1 MSLSAVASVLERAA
15 GVLILF
21 VLMRQLRR
29 PAWLPGRI
37 IARHMN
43 SSHYKLTTWGLSHLQ
58 VDPASVCL
66 DVGCGGGRTI
76 QQLALLAPNG
86 KVHGIDYSTASVAV
100 ARQTNSA
107 AIESGQVDIRH
118 GSVSNLPFAD
128 DTFDLVTAVET
139 LYYWPNL
146 EADLREVRRVLR
158 PMGRVAIIAEA
169 YRGQRMG
176 GADALAMRVLGG
188 KLLSPNEHRDLLLA
202 AGFADVSIFEDRQKG
217 WLCVVGQKGASSAS

>member
-1 MSLSAVASVLERAA
+1 MSPSAVASVLERGA

-21 VLMRQLRR
+21 ALMRQLRK
-29 PAWLPGRI
+29 PAWVPGRI
-37 IARHMN
+37 LARHMN

-58 VDPASVCL
+58 VSPDSVIL

-86 KVHGIDYSTASVAV
+86 KVSGIDYSKASVAV

-118 GSVSNLPFAD
+118 GSVSSLPFAD

-146 EADLREVRRVLR
+146 EADLREVHRVLR
-158 PMGRVAIIAEA
+158 PAGRVVIIAEA
-169 YRGQRMG
+169 YRGQRNG
-176 GADALAMRVLGG
+176 AADAFAMRILGG
-188 KLLSPNEHRDLLLA
+188 KLLTPDEHRDLLLA
-202 AGFADVSIFEDRQKG
+202 AGFPDVSIFEDRKKG
-217 WLCVVGQKGASSAS
+217 WLCVVGRKGARAAS